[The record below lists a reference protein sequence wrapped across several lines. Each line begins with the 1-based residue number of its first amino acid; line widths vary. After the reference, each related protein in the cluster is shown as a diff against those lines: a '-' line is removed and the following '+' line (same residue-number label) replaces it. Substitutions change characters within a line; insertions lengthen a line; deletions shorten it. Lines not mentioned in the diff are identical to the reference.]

1 VRGKLPVEKKEEKY
15 LANNGDD
22 CGGADFC
29 KCTHPGRLQS
39 TSAGLET
46 RLHPALFC
54 SLLIQFFPS
63 TLLHENPPCSFLAG
77 PTILYSS

>member
-1 VRGKLPVEKKEEKY
+1 MRGKLPVEKKEEKY